1 MKFVQLKKAVE
12 VLRQYLSAKT
22 RFLTSAPPSSL
33 NQPISEKGK
42 PKWQP
47 QLIAYRLLGEKSSSI
62 LPLFRDLDA
71 GLRKSG
77 MRVSFKPYVSL
88 ALLTSIIVTLTTI
101 FVIPLILHLTL
112 QIAIFSSLLF
122 GIGGCLF
129 GWALTI
135 IAFYIYPKIRADSMK
150 RSLDDTM
157 AFSTSYLAILASAG
171 VHPERMFR
179 SLSNIPQRLAVID
192 ESRLIVRDVD
202 LFGAD
207 IITALESASKRTSS
221 GRFKELLEGFIA
233 TIRSGGNLASY
244 LMQRSRQNIKLKRIA
259 LRKFSDTL
267 GVLSEFYVTLL
278 IAGPLIFVVMLAVMA
293 MLGGAELGMLNP
305 NLLLML
311 LTYIGI
317 PVGSVIFIIIL
328 DALSPR

>member
-1 MKFVQLKKAVE
+1 MRFVRLKKAIME
-12 VLRQYLSAKT
+12 LRHRLSVRT
-22 RFLTSAPPSSL
+22 RFLGSSPQRSL
-33 NQPISEKGK
+33 NEPIRKTGK
-42 PKWQP
+42 PSWQP
-47 QLIAYRLLGEKSSSI
+47 QLFAYRLLGERLRSI
-62 LPLFRDLDA
+62 LPLFRDLA
-71 GLRKSG
+71 GGLRKSG
-77 MRVSFKPYVSL
+77 IRVSFRPYVSL
-88 ALLTSIIVTLTTI
+88 ALLTSAAITFTTLSLIPPI
-101 FVIPLILHLTL
+101 FYFALRIP
-112 QIAIFSSLLF
+112 IFPSILF

-135 IAFYIYPKIRADSMK
+135 IAFYIYPTIRADGIK
-150 RSLDDTM
+150 RNLDDTM
-157 AFSTSYLAILASAG
+157 AFSTSYLAILAGAG

-179 SLSNIPQRLAVID
+179 SLSNIPQKLAVVD
-192 ESRLIVRDVD
+192 ESRIIVRDVD

-207 IITALESASKRTSS
+207 IITALESASERTPSA
-221 GRFKELLEGFIA
+221 RFKELLEGFIA

-244 LMQRSRQNIKLKRIA
+244 LMQRSQQNIRLKRIA

-278 IAGPLIFVVMLAVMA
+278 IAGPLIFVIMLAVMA
-293 MLGGAELGMLNP
+293 MLGGAELGVLTP

-317 PVGSVIFIIIL
+317 PVGSTIFIIVL